1 MGTTK
6 ETKIA
11 AALVG
16 TGLGMLALA
25 LAHMISELNKAFSD
39 AITLHKGIGPYSGKM
54 LIAAVVWLVSWAI
67 LSATLKPTF
76 SLRNALITLL
86 VLAAL
91 ATLILYPPFLWL
103 LEG

>member
-1 MGTTK
+1 MGTK

-11 AALVG
+11 AALL
-16 TGLGMLALA
+16 TSGLGMLALA
-25 LAHMISELNKAFSD
+25 VTHLISELNEAFSN

-67 LSATLKPTF
+67 LSATLKPNFT
-76 SLRNALITLL
+76 LKNALTTLL